1 MSKRSADVSDEQN
14 AALKAGERPVVDAPP
29 DEVGEFEDEYEDE
42 FESEDE
48 VLEAGVDGRP
58 DAEREEEEKGE
69 ILRPLR
75 RVLPVAYCDPRMW
88 QSY

>member
-1 MSKRSADVSDEQN
+1 MSKRSADLSDEQN

-58 DAEREEEEKGE
+58 DAEREEEEKGK